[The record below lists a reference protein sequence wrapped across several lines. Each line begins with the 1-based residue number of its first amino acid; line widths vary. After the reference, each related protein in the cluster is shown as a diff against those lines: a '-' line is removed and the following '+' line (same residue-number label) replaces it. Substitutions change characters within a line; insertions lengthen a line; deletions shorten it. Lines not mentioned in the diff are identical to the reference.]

1 MLNLNYFS
9 TLWSIKF
16 PVLIRKILWTILKIQ
31 TYSQIHHFLQ
41 TLFKAIFKNALIY
54 FWFSCTTWNF
64 SPISSRYDQSES
76 ITQRWRYSDLYPE
89 RLWEPIFRT
98 KQNWFVKVRLTE
110 SCQMLTYWN
119 SDLSKPVF
127 WLQIKGDLKTRIVE
141 WKIRNFYRSCTQ
153 KKKEIKKV
161 RKFNLRESQS
171 LALSI
176 MS

>member
-9 TLWSIKF
+9 ILWSIKF

-31 TYSQIHHFLQ
+31 TYSQIHHLLH

-54 FWFSCTTWNF
+54 FWFSYTTWNF

-76 ITQRWRYSDLYPE
+76 ITQRWRYSNLYQE
-89 RLWEPIFRT
+89 RPWEPIFRK

-127 WLQIKGDLKTRIVE
+127 WLQIKGDLKTRLVE

-153 KKKEIKKV
+153 KKKKEIKECANSIYV
-161 RKFNLRESQS
+161 NHSRS
-171 LALSI
+171 LLV
-176 MS
+176 